1 MERILQTMLS
11 THMLMLYDIICDD
24 FSVKAN
30 CQICVCSHSKKIF
43 HVVASVMI
51 GISSMSP

>member
-1 MERILQTMLS
+1 MERILQTILS